1 MNVIIIGC
9 GQLGSRHSQSIAK
22 LPRVTKIVLVDPSN
36 HSLDTAV
43 ERIHTTGFEGSI
55 ETYNSIENHLGS
67 FRLAIVSTSA
77 GERAA
82 ALSSLMLHT
91 SPDHVLLE
99 KLLSPNLIGLNE
111 IERLTRGS
119 NVQFWVNCPMPFFD
133 HYQQIALELNQ
144 TPGQEPIGY
153 TVVASDFGLVTNFIH
168 YLDHFHTLTGSAV
181 KTVTVEPNAILTP
194 SKRNGYSELLG
205 TITAETEYGD
215 KLSVEFLNGRP
226 QDVLILNIQKG
237 AVSWTVNELS
247 LTLKK
252 NGLDGHIAESHITT
266 PMQSELT
273 HLSLNNLENGLAPA
287 WSPLATSI
295 ELHKKLHQGLANY
308 LGSNSTVVFT

>member
-1 MNVIIIGC
+1 MIIIGC

-22 LPRVTKIVLVDPSN
+22 HPGVTKIVLVDPSN

-43 ERIHTTGFEGSI
+43 ERIHTVGFEGSI
-55 ETYNSIENHLGS
+55 ETYNSIENDLGS

-99 KLLSPNLIGLNE
+99 KLLSPNFIGLNE
-111 IERLTRGS
+111 IERLTQGS
-119 NVQFWVNCPMPFFD
+119 NVPFWVNCPMPFFD
-133 HYQQIALELNQ
+133 HYQQIALELEQ
-144 TPGQEPIGY
+144 SSGQEPISY
-153 TVVASDFGLVTNFIH
+153 TVVASEFGLVTNFIH
-168 YLDHFHTLTGSAV
+168 YLDHFHSLTGRAV
-181 KTVTVEPNAILTP
+181 TTVIVEPNAILVP

-205 TITAETEYGD
+205 TMRAETEVGD
-215 KLSVEFLNGRP
+215 KLIVEFLQGRP
-226 QDVLILNIQKG
+226 QDVLIVEIQKG
-237 AVSWTVNELS
+237 ALSWTVDELS

-252 NGLDGHIAESHITT
+252 SGWNGQASELAINT

-308 LGSNSTVVFT
+308 LGSNSTIAFT

>member
-1 MNVIIIGC
+1 
-9 GQLGSRHSQSIAK
+9 
-22 LPRVTKIVLVDPSN
+22 VTKIVLVDPSN

-43 ERIHTTGFEGSI
+43 ERIHTVGFEGSI
-55 ETYNSIENHLGS
+55 ETYNSIENDLGS

-99 KLLSPNLIGLNE
+99 KLLSPNFIGLNE
-111 IERLTRGS
+111 IERLTQGS
-119 NVQFWVNCPMPFFD
+119 NVPFWVNCPMPFFD
-133 HYQQIALELNQ
+133 HYQQIALELEQ
-144 TPGQEPIGY
+144 SSGQEPISY
-153 TVVASDFGLVTNFIH
+153 TVVASEFGLVTNFIH
-168 YLDHFHTLTGSAV
+168 YLDHFHSLTGRAV
-181 KTVTVEPNAILTP
+181 TTVIVEPNAILVP

-205 TITAETEYGD
+205 TMRAETEVGD
-215 KLSVEFLNGRP
+215 KLIVEFLQGRP
-226 QDVLILNIQKG
+226 QDVLIVEIQKG
-237 AVSWTVNELS
+237 ALSWTVDELS

-252 NGLDGHIAESHITT
+252 SGWNGQASELAINT

-308 LGSNSTVVFT
+308 LGSNSTIAFT

>member
-1 MNVIIIGC
+1 VIIIGC

-22 LPRVTKIVLVDPSN
+22 HPGVTKIVLVDPSN

-55 ETYNSIENHLGS
+55 ETYNSIENDLGDFS
-67 FRLAIVSTSA
+67 LAIVSTSA
-77 GERAA
+77 GERAE

-111 IERLTRGS
+111 IERLTQGS

-133 HYQQIALELNQ
+133 HYQQIALELNE
-144 TPGQEPIGY
+144 TSGQEPISY
-153 TVVASDFGLVTNFIH
+153 TIVGSDFGLVTNFIH
-168 YLDHFHTLTGSAV
+168 YLDHFHNLTGSAV
-181 KTVTVEPNAILTP
+181 ATVTIEPNAILIP
-194 SKRNGYSELLG
+194 SKRNGYSELVG

-215 KLSVEFLNGRP
+215 KLSVEFLNDRP
-226 QDVLILNIQKG
+226 QDVLIVDIQKG
-237 AVSWTVNELS
+237 SLSWNVDELG

-252 NGLDGHIAESHITT
+252 RGVDGHIAESHITT

-273 HLSLNNLENGLAPA
+273 HLSLTNLENGLAPA
-287 WSPLATSI
+287 WSPLATSL

-308 LGSNSTVVFT
+308 LGCNSTVVFT

>member
-1 MNVIIIGC
+1 VIIIGC

-22 LPRVTKIVLVDPSN
+22 HPGVTKIVLVDPSN

-55 ETYNSIENHLGS
+55 ETYNSIENDLGDFS
-67 FRLAIVSTSA
+67 LAIVSTSA
-77 GERAA
+77 GERAE

-111 IERLTRGS
+111 IERLTQGS

-133 HYQQIALELNQ
+133 HYQQIALELNE
-144 TPGQEPIGY
+144 TSGQEPISY
-153 TVVASDFGLVTNFIH
+153 TIVGSDFGLVTNFIH
-168 YLDHFHTLTGSAV
+168 YLDHFHNLTGSAV
-181 KTVTVEPNAILTP
+181 ATVTIEPNAILIP
-194 SKRNGYSELLG
+194 SKRNGYSELVG

-215 KLSVEFLNGRP
+215 KLSVEFLNDRP
-226 QDVLILNIQKG
+226 QDVLIVDIQKG
-237 AVSWTVNELS
+237 SLSWNVDELG

-252 NGLDGHIAESHITT
+252 RGVDGHIAESHITT

-273 HLSLNNLENGLAPA
+273 HLSLTNLENGLAPA
-287 WSPLATSI
+287 WSTLGTSL

-308 LGSNSTVVFT
+308 LGCNSTVVFT